1 MSEASGGPGWWQ
13 ASDGR
18 WYGPDE
24 ISADDEPE
32 EGPPVVPA
40 APAAAGGPSG
50 PGVPPPGWGYPPG
63 TVHPAY
69 APGAP
74 VYGYATGS
82 KTNGLAIASLICSLF
97 FWLYG
102 LPAIL
107 AIVFGFVAR
116 GQIRRSNGTQGGNGM
131 AVAGIIIGFAGL
143 AVGVLLVVLLRGY
156 VLRHC
161 NHQLTHCDF
170 TTNGS

>member
-1 MSEASGGPGWWQ
+1 MIVGYARVSTDGQSVDAQREELDQAGCDKVICETASG
-13 ASDGR
+13 A
-18 WYGPDE
+18 
-24 ISADDEPE
+24 
-32 EGPPVVPA
+32 
-40 APAAAGGPSG
+40 
-50 PGVPPPGWGYPPG
+50 
-63 TVHPAY
+63 
-69 APGAP
+69 
-74 VYGYATGS
+74 